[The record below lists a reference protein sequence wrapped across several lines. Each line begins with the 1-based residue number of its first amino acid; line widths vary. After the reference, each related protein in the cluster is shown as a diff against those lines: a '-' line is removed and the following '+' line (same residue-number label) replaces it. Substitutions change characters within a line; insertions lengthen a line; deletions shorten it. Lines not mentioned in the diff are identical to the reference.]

1 MRGPLPLWGR
11 YLYGG
16 EAFRVDQ
23 TSELV
28 RRGRIIAAEQLRAA
42 EYGVPSGNNSICCI
56 VSPFHIVFG
65 SKMDF
70 STK

>member
-1 MRGPLPLWGR
+1 MTLSKAPIVKRATWYSINLTPPMSLLVGVRVPLSLWGR

-28 RRGRIIAAEQLRAA
+28 RRGRIIAAEQLKAA
-42 EYGVPSGNNSICCI
+42 GI
-56 VSPFHIVFG
+56 
-65 SKMDF
+65 
-70 STK
+70 